1 MPYGKET
8 HMELLG
14 VWKLKEMLWVAKGK
28 FRKVSDTEIAA
39 MEPSD
44 ENRELKRMLEA
55 EFIISETSLDVFYR
69 PHEGEEGLAAEKG
82 WQETERGL
90 LIDHFP
96 SKIENGVLFVDYMK
110 KGAEYAPT
118 WIDEN
123 GVLALSG
130 GLIKIKK
137 A

>member
-1 MPYGKET
+1 
-8 HMELLG
+8 
-14 VWKLKEMLWVAKGK
+14 MLWVGKGK
-28 FRKVSDTEIAA
+28 FCRVSDAEIAA

-44 ENRELKRMLEA
+44 ENREVKRMLEA
-55 EFIISETSLDVFYR
+55 EFIISETSLDIVYR

-96 SKIENGVLFVDYMK
+96 SKIENGVLLVDYMK
-110 KGAEYAPT
+110 KGVEYTPT

-137 A
+137 DATD

>member
-1 MPYGKET
+1 MDF
-8 HMELLG
+8 LG
-14 VWKLKEMLWVAKGK
+14 TWKLKEMLWVGKGK
-28 FRKVSDTEIAA
+28 FCRVSDTEIAA
-39 MEPSD
+39 MEPNE
-44 ENRELKRMLEA
+44 ENREIKRMLAA
-55 EFIISETSLDVFYR
+55 EFIISETSLDVVYR
-69 PHEGEEGLAAEKG
+69 PREGEEGLAAEKG
-82 WQETERGL
+82 WQVTDRGL

-96 SKIENGVLFVDYMK
+96 CKIENGVLLVDYMK

>member
-1 MPYGKET
+1 MDF
-8 HMELLG
+8 LG
-14 VWKLKEMLWVAKGK
+14 TWKLKEMLWVGKGK

-44 ENRELKRMLEA
+44 ENREIKRMLEA
-55 EFIISETSLDVFYR
+55 DFIIGETSLDVVYR
-69 PHEGEEGLAAEKG
+69 PREGEEGLAAEKG
-82 WQETERGL
+82 WQVTDRGL

-96 SKIENGVLFVDYMK
+96 CKVEGGVLLVDYMK
-110 KGAEYAPT
+110 KGVEYAPT

>member
-1 MPYGKET
+1 MDF
-8 HMELLG
+8 LG
-14 VWKLKEMLWVAKGK
+14 TWKLKEMLWVGKGK

-39 MEPSD
+39 MEPNE
-44 ENRELKRMLEA
+44 ENREIKRMLAA

-96 SKIENGVLFVDYMK
+96 TKIENGVLLVDYMK
-110 KGAEYAPT
+110 KGVEYAPT
-118 WIDEN
+118 WIDDN

>member
-1 MPYGKET
+1 
-8 HMELLG
+8 
-14 VWKLKEMLWVAKGK
+14 MLWVGKGK
-28 FRKVSDTEIAA
+28 FCRVSDAEIAA

-44 ENRELKRMLEA
+44 ENREIKRMLEA

-82 WQETERGL
+82 WQVTERGL

-110 KGAEYAPT
+110 KGVEYAPT

>member
-1 MPYGKET
+1 MDF
-8 HMELLG
+8 LG
-14 VWKLKEMLWVAKGK
+14 TWKLKEMLWVGKGK
-28 FRKVSDTEIAA
+28 FCRVSDAEIAA

-44 ENRELKRMLEA
+44 ENREIKRMLAA

-82 WQETERGL
+82 WQVTERGL

-96 SKIENGVLFVDYMK
+96 SKIENGVLLVDYMK
-110 KGAEYAPT
+110 NGAEYAPT

>member
-1 MPYGKET
+1 
-8 HMELLG
+8 MEFLG
-14 VWKLKEMLWVAKGK
+14 TWKLKEMLWVGKGK
-28 FRKVSDTEIAA
+28 FCRVSDAEIAA
-39 MEPSD
+39 MEPNE
-44 ENRELKRMLEA
+44 ENREIKRMLAA

-96 SKIENGVLFVDYMK
+96 SKIENGVLLVDYMK
-110 KGAEYAPT
+110 KGVEYAPT

>member
-1 MPYGKET
+1 
-8 HMELLG
+8 
-14 VWKLKEMLWVAKGK
+14 MLWVGKGK

-44 ENRELKRMLEA
+44 ENREIKRMLEA

-118 WIDEN
+118 WIDDD

>member
-1 MPYGKET
+1 
-8 HMELLG
+8 
-14 VWKLKEMLWVAKGK
+14 MLWVGKGK
-28 FRKVSDTEIAA
+28 FCRVSDAEIAA

-55 EFIISETSLDVFYR
+55 DFILSETSLDVLYR
-69 PHEGEEGLAAEKG
+69 PHAGEEGLAAEKG
-82 WQETERGL
+82 WAVTDRGL
-90 LIDHFP
+90 LIEHFP
-96 SKIENGVLFVDYMK
+96 CRIENGVLLVDYMK
-110 KGAEYAPT
+110 KGVEYAPT

-137 A
+137 DVTD

>member
-1 MPYGKET
+1 MDF
-8 HMELLG
+8 LG
-14 VWKLKEMLWVAKGK
+14 TWKLKEMLWVGKGK

-39 MEPSD
+39 MEPNE

-55 EFIISETSLDVFYR
+55 DFIIGETSLDVVYR
-69 PHEGEEGLAAEKG
+69 PREGEEGLAAEKG
-82 WQETERGL
+82 WQVTDRGL
-90 LIDHFP
+90 LIEHFP
-96 SKIENGVLFVDYMK
+96 CKIENGVLLVDYMK

>member
-1 MPYGKET
+1 MDF
-8 HMELLG
+8 LG
-14 VWKLKEMLWVAKGK
+14 TWKLKEMLWVGKGK
-28 FRKVSDTEIAA
+28 FCRVSDTEIAA
-39 MEPSD
+39 MEPNE
-44 ENRELKRMLEA
+44 ENREVKRMLEA
-55 EFIISETSLDVFYR
+55 DFIIGETSLDIVYR
-69 PHEGEEGLAAEKG
+69 PREGEEGLAAEKG

-96 SKIENGVLFVDYMK
+96 SKIENGVLLVDYMK
-110 KGAEYAPT
+110 KGVEYAPT

>member
-1 MPYGKET
+1 MDF
-8 HMELLG
+8 LG
-14 VWKLKEMLWVAKGK
+14 TWKLKEMLWVAKGK

-44 ENRELKRMLEA
+44 ENREIKRMLEA
-55 EFIISETSLDVFYR
+55 EFIISETSLDVVYR
-69 PHEGEEGLAAEKG
+69 PREGEEGLAAEKG

-90 LIDHFP
+90 LIDRFP
-96 SKIENGVLFVDYMK
+96 CKVEGGVLLVDYMK